1 MSIDNNQEQTSL
13 KKRFFG
19 SRLFLFILFGIA
31 LVVAI
36 GYARAY
42 YQDYKIKQEIKSLQ
56 NEVNSLQQK
65 KIKTIDLLKYV
76 SSSSYV
82 EDQARIELNMKKPGE
97 NVLFLNNSLDEKN
110 QKNLDRNIDSG
121 QFMANPVKWFY
132 YFIHKPLPKEE

>member
-1 MSIDNNQEQTSL
+1 MSIDNKEQQSL
-13 KKRFFG
+13 KKRFFS
-19 SRLFLFILFGIA
+19 SRLFLFILFGITLLVA
-31 LVVAI
+31 L

-42 YQDYKIKQEIKSLQ
+42 YQAYKINQEIKSLQ
-56 NEVNSLQQK
+56 NEVNSLKQK

-110 QKNLDRNIDSG
+110 EGNVDNSESG
-121 QFMANPVKWFY
+121 QFIANPVKWFY
-132 YFIHKPLPKEE
+132 YFIHKPLNKEE